1 MVQKNDNKN
10 VSGDGKKTYK
20 NNLTNSKKT
29 RMKKK
34 KKEKTPEDSMKSKTI
49 STNMGTKS
57 RKLLK
62 KR

>member
-34 KKEKTPEDSMKSKTI
+34 KRKNSRRLNEIKDNFNKYGNKIKEIIK
-49 STNMGTKS
+49 
-57 RKLLK
+57 K